1 MSQAERMT
9 DDSYKAVQQDDP
21 SATGCYLAA
30 PLPANEEQRLKSL
43 HSYGILDT
51 GSEQAFDDLAGLA
64 ALICEVPIAL
74 ISLVDRDRQWFKTHI
89 GLEATATS
97 RNVSFCS
104 HAILMPDKVT
114 EVPDA
119 REDER
124 FRYNPLVLGDPHIVF
139 YAGAPLVAPTGEAI
153 GTLCIVDRKP
163 RRLSDMQRICLAG
176 LAAQAVT
183 QLELRRSVMT
193 LERAMDSQSQ
203 YVNQLERQQ
212 RELEEES
219 ATDMLTGLGNR
230 RAFEERL
237 AAEVAKGSMNGGVVA
252 LMILDV
258 DFFKRYNDSFGHPAG
273 DLVLKQLADLMK
285 QACRSYD
292 FPVRVGGEEFAVVL
306 PGTTRESAFVVAERL
321 RRSVQRAVWP
331 NRPVTI
337 SIGVALANEGESTSG
352 LLERADVAL
361 YHSKRDGRNRVTIAE
376 ESGAATKKV

>member
-1 MSQAERMT
+1 MA
-9 DDSYKAVQQDDP
+9 DVP
-21 SATGCYLAA
+21 SNTAA
-30 PLPANEEQRLKSL
+30 LPANEEQRLKSL

-51 GSEQAFDDLAGLA
+51 ASEQAFDDLAGLA
-64 ALICEVPIAL
+64 ALACEVPIAL
-74 ISLVDRDRQWFKTHI
+74 ISLVDRDRQWFKSHI
-89 GLEATATS
+89 GIDLAGTP
-97 RNVSFCS
+97 RDISFCA
-104 HAILMPDKVT
+104 HAILTPGKVM
-114 EVPDA
+114 EVNDA

-124 FRYNPLVLGDPHIVF
+124 FRYNPLVVGDPNIVF

-153 GTLCIVDRKP
+153 GTLCIMDNKP
-163 RRLSDMQRICLAG
+163 RHLTDMQRRLLAG

-183 QLELRRSVMT
+183 QLELRRNVLT
-193 LERAMDSQSQ
+193 LEAAMDSQAR
-203 YVNQLERQQ
+203 YVNQLEREHQ
-212 RELEEES
+212 ELEQES
-219 ATDMLTGLGNR
+219 ATDVLTSLGNR

-237 AAEVAKGSMNGGVVA
+237 ATELAKGSVNGGVTG

-273 DLVLKQLADLMK
+273 DQVLKLLAGLMK

-292 FPVRVGGEEFAVVL
+292 FPARVGGEEFAVVL

-337 SIGVALANEGESTSG
+337 SIGVALAAKGESASS

-361 YHSKRDGRNRVTIAE
+361 YHSKRDGRNRVTVAGE
-376 ESGAATKKV
+376 PGVGATTA